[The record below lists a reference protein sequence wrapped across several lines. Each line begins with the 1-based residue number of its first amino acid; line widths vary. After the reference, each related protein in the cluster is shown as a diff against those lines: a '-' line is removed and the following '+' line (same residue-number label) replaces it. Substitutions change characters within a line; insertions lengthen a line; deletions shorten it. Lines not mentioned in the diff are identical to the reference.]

1 MSRVGLYTWPDGTR
15 YEGEWREH
23 TRDGFGVHTYA
34 DGTRYEVRFSR
45 LRLLWQDSEHSMC
58 STCQGEFQKG
68 LMHGADRS
76 SRSCLTRPF
85 GNGFGRLSGFGIF
98 TSPADGRRYEGGW
111 QHDAPSGFGV
121 EVRTHEDGGSR

>member
-45 LRLLWQDSEHSMC
+45 HRLLWQDSEHSMC
-58 STCQGEFQKG
+58 STCYELGQ
-68 LMHGADRS
+68 
-76 SRSCLTRPF
+76 
-85 GNGFGRLSGFGIF
+85 GIF
-98 TSPADGRRYEGGW
+98 SPLSAFRAHARSAGELEAGRPPMVAKLR
-111 QHDAPSGFGV
+111 AA
-121 EVRTHEDGGSR
+121 

>member
-45 LRLLWQDSEHSMC
+45 HRLLWQDSEHSMC

-68 LMHGADRS
+68 LMHGATDQASLLPYATFWKRVWA
-76 SRSCLTRPF
+76 F
-85 GNGFGRLSGFGIF
+85 
-98 TSPADGRRYEGGW
+98 
-111 QHDAPSGFGV
+111 
-121 EVRTHEDGGSR
+121 VRIWHFYLAS

>member
-45 LRLLWQDSEHSMC
+45 HRLLWQDSEIACALLARAS
-58 STCQGEFQKG
+58 F
-68 LMHGADRS
+68 
-76 SRSCLTRPF
+76 
-85 GNGFGRLSGFGIF
+85 
-98 TSPADGRRYEGGW
+98 RR
-111 QHDAPSGFGV
+111 D
-121 EVRTHEDGGSR
+121 

>member
-45 LRLLWQDSEHSMC
+45 HRLFWQDSEHICMC
-58 STCQGEFQKG
+58 STWRPAGRVSEGIDARCGPRATAPASRGLLETGLGVCQDLAFLPRQ
-68 LMHGADRS
+68 LMGGGMR
-76 SRSCLTRPF
+76 
-85 GNGFGRLSGFGIF
+85 
-98 TSPADGRRYEGGW
+98 EGGSTML
-111 QHDAPSGFGV
+111 QVVSASK
-121 EVRTHEDGGSR
+121 

>member
-45 LRLLWQDSEHSMC
+45 HRLLWQDSEHSMC
-58 STCQGEFQKG
+58 STVGRVSEGIDARCGPIKR
-68 LMHGADRS
+68 L
-76 SRSCLTRPF
+76 SCLTRPF

>member
-45 LRLLWQDSEHSMC
+45 HRLFWQDSEH
-58 STCQGEFQKG
+58 
-68 LMHGADRS
+68 MHVLYLALCRAS
-76 SRSCLTRPF
+76 F
-85 GNGFGRLSGFGIF
+85 
-98 TSPADGRRYEGGW
+98 RR
-111 QHDAPSGFGV
+111 D
-121 EVRTHEDGGSR
+121 